1 MKLTEIEI
9 GGRYIAK
16 VSGQLTTVRVLAIR
30 ETTTWRG
37 DRTQKR
43 IDVVN
48 ERTGRKTTFASAA
61 KLRRAVGSAS
71 GNGKEKRP
79 ALPPSESPDPVPDA
93 ILHAAQDLLGARQD
107 QMLTVDEWIA
117 LARAVAMRTGRK
129 TADLLTPRD
138 FEDARRYEVIWDES
152 VDGPLPESEG

>member
-43 IDVVN
+43 IDVIN

-61 KLRRAVGSAS
+61 KLRRAAGPPSA
-71 GNGKEKRP
+71 NGKETRP
-79 ALPPSESPDPVPDA
+79 APPSEPPAPAPDA
-93 ILHAAQDLLGARQD
+93 LLHAAQDLLGARQD
-107 QMLTVDEWIA
+107 GMLTVDEWIA
-117 LARAVAMRTGRK
+117 LARTVAMQTGRK
-129 TADLLTPRD
+129 TADLLTARD
-138 FEDARRYEVIWDES
+138 FEDARRYEVLWEES
-152 VDGPLPESEG
+152 VDGPLPEAEG